1 MMKTQFE
8 IVDDVVVVTLKGKLM
23 GGPETEECHQKM
35 KEVIAQGIN
44 KAAVDM
50 SGAEWINSRG
60 MGMLMACY
68 VSLRN
73 QGGELRIARETEK
86 TKGLLKLT
94 KLNTIFK
101 SYETIDEAVESFRR
115 TPPTP

>member
-1 MMKTQFE
+1 MKTQYE
-8 IVDDVVVVTLKGKLM
+8 IVDDIVVISLKGKLM
-23 GGPETEECHQKM
+23 GGPETEECHQKI
-35 KEVIAQGIN
+35 KKAIAQGIN

-68 VSLRN
+68 TSLKN
-73 QGGELRIARETEK
+73 QGGELRISGETSK
-86 TKGLLKLT
+86 TKGLLEMT

-101 SYETIDEAVESFRR
+101 SYESVDEVIASFRHS
-115 TPPTP
+115 PPTP